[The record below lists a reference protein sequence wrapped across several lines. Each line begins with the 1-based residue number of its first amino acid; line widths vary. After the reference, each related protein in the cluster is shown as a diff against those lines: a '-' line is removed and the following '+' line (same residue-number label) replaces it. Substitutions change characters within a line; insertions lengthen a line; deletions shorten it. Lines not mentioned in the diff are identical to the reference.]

1 MAKVLLLELGI
12 IALEDGKIVKSI
24 PFDINNIIKEFMDVK
39 NGRYNLSEL
48 SDLGIVYI
56 NDESLT
62 VIKEY
67 IKDVKMM
74 SNEEILKIIEDKL
87 DLIVR
92 ARFANSKDEAK
103 SLLRDFAIRFSELK
117 IREAST
123 RRDLHII
130 QAINALDEY
139 DKYIN
144 ILSERTREWY
154 GLHFPELASV
164 VENIN
169 TYCDIVLIGD
179 RKDITTEVLNNLGLD
194 EKKINKIIDLSLN
207 SKGGEITSDNINIL
221 RSIAKDLKTL
231 IKVREAI
238 SNYIEKE
245 MESIAPNIKE
255 LVGANIGARL
265 IAKVNGLDKL
275 ASLPAS
281 TIQVLGAE
289 KALFRALKSKTKPP
303 KHGIIFQHTLIHS
316 APKWQR
322 GKIARALASN
332 LALAARLDYYKGVKD
347 PELLTRLNHRIDE
360 IRIKYKEMPK
370 KEEVIKPKKET
381 RFNEVK
387 KFKKVKKF
395 ARKRR

>member
-12 IALEDGKIVKSI
+12 IALEDDKIIKSI
-24 PFDINNIIKEFMDVK
+24 PFDTNNAVKEFMDVK

-62 VIKEY
+62 AIKEY
-67 IKDVKMM
+67 NKDVKMM

-103 SLLRDFAIRFSELK
+103 RLLRDFAIRFSELK
-117 IREAST
+117 VREAST

-130 QAINALDEY
+130 QAINALDEH

-144 ILSERTREWY
+144 ILSERIREWY

-164 VENIN
+164 IENIN

-194 EKKINKIIDLSLN
+194 EKKISKIIDLSLN

-221 RSIAKDLKTL
+221 RSLAKDLKML
-231 IKVREAI
+231 IKARETI

-275 ASLPAS
+275 ATLPAS

-289 KALFRALKSKTKPP
+289 KALFRALKSKAKPP
-303 KHGIIFQHTLIHS
+303 KHGIIFQHALIHS

-347 PELLTRLNHRIDE
+347 PELLTRLNNRIDE
-360 IRIKYKEMPK
+360 IRLKYKEMPK
-370 KEEVIKPKKET
+370 KEEVIKPKKEIK
-381 RFNEVK
+381 EVK
-387 KFKKVKKF
+387 RFKKVKKV

>member
-12 IALEDGKIVKSI
+12 IAFEDDKIIKSI
-24 PFDINNIIKEFMDVK
+24 PFDTNNAVKEFMDVK

-56 NDESLT
+56 NDEALT
-62 VIKEY
+62 AMKEY
-67 IKDVKMM
+67 NKDVKMM

-92 ARFANSKDEAK
+92 ARFAKSKDEAK
-103 SLLRDFAIRFSELK
+103 SFLRDFAIRFSELK
-117 IREAST
+117 VREAST

-130 QAINALDEY
+130 QAINALDEH

-144 ILSERTREWY
+144 ILSERIREWY

-164 VENIN
+164 IENIN

-194 EKKINKIIDLSLN
+194 EKKISKIIDLSLN

-221 RSIAKDLKTL
+221 RSLAKDLKML
-231 IKVREAI
+231 IKARETI

-289 KALFRALKSKTKPP
+289 KALFRALKSKAKPP
-303 KHGIIFQHTLIHS
+303 KHGIIFQHALIHS

-347 PELLTRLNHRIDE
+347 PELLTRLNNRIDE
-360 IRIKYKEMPK
+360 IRLKYKEMPK
-370 KEEVIKPKKET
+370 KEEVVKPKKEIK
-381 RFNEVK
+381 EVK
-387 KFKKVKKF
+387 RFKKVKKF